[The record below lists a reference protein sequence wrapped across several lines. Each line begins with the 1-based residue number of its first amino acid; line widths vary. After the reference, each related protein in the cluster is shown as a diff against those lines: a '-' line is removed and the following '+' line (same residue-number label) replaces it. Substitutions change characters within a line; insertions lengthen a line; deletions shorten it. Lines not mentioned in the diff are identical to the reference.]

1 MENGVYSFAL
11 KNTLIE
17 IQRICPDVKNAFVF
31 REDGEIVAGDE
42 NTTQETVVRAIDA
55 IDGMLEKGE
64 ATGGV
69 ENIVFEGNKG
79 RLNVSHINDFYLVTV
94 TSKGADTNYVN
105 TVTHVLVSTVLK
117 LLEKINPAPLKTNLD
132 NVQTEPEDSAIK
144 HAVEPLEELA
154 EEVETL
160 EDEELV
166 ETGAKPE
173 SEGESIVPEAPVNQ
187 FIVENI
193 GGLLVSGDTVRIDND
208 ILLQWN
214 ELYEDRKIEE
224 AEIETFGG
232 KSTRCKLKAIKDSK
246 YEGKGIVQMPEK
258 IRNALGIRKGELVR
272 VKPVI
277 E

>member
-1 MENGVYSFAL
+1 MDNEVYSFAL
-11 KNTLIE
+11 KNTLNE
-17 IQRICPDVKNAFVF
+17 IQKICPDVKNAFVF
-31 REDGEIVAGDE
+31 KEDGEIVAGDE
-42 NTTQETVVRAIDA
+42 NTAEETIVHTIDA
-55 IDGMLEKGE
+55 LDGMLEKGE

-69 ENIVFEGNKG
+69 ENIIFEGNKG
-79 RLNVSHINDFYLVTV
+79 RLNVSHINDLYLVTV
-94 TSKGADTNYVN
+94 TSKGADVNYVN

-117 LLEKINPAPLKTNLD
+117 LLEKINPAPLENNSGRL
-132 NVQTEPEDSAIK
+132 QAEPEDSITENSE
-144 HAVEPLEELA
+144 EPAEEFV

-160 EDEELV
+160 EHEENV
-166 ETGAKPE
+166 EPE
-173 SEGESIVPEAPVNQ
+173 AETESRSESIVPEAPVNQ

-208 ILLQWN
+208 ILLQWK

-232 KSTRCKLKAIKDSK
+232 KSTRCKLKPVKDSK
-246 YEGKGIVQMPEK
+246 YEGKGIIQMPEK
-258 IRNALGIRKGELVR
+258 IQHALGIRKGELVR

>member
-1 MENGVYSFAL
+1 MDNEVYSFAL
-11 KNTLIE
+11 KNTLNE
-17 IQRICPDVKNAFVF
+17 IQKVCPDVKNAFVF
-31 REDGEIVAGDE
+31 KEDGEIVAGDE
-42 NTTQETVVRAIDA
+42 NTAEETIVHAIDA
-55 IDGMLEKGE
+55 LDGMLEKGE

-79 RLNVSHINDFYLVTV
+79 RLNVSHINDLYLVTV
-94 TSKGADTNYVN
+94 TSKGADANYVN

-117 LLEKINPAPLKTNLD
+117 LLEKINPAPLENNSGRL
-132 NVQTEPEDSAIK
+132 QAEPEDSITENSE
-144 HAVEPLEELA
+144 EPAEEFV

-160 EDEELV
+160 EHEENV
-166 ETGAKPE
+166 EPE
-173 SEGESIVPEAPVNQ
+173 AETESRSESIVPEALVNQ

-208 ILLQWN
+208 ILLQWK

-232 KSTRCKLKAIKDSK
+232 KSTRCKLKPVKDSK
-246 YEGKGIVQMPEK
+246 YEGKGIIQMPEK
-258 IRNALGIRKGELVR
+258 IQHALGIRKGELVR